1 MSESVS
7 VLKMFQFERVRLNAC
22 DFAAMP
28 EENPRN
34 KRRRAEAEADTGQT
48 DFCPA
53 SKTCRLMDESAEL
66 VPCK

>member
-7 VLKMFQFERVRLNAC
+7 VLKMFQFERVRLNVYNLA
-22 DFAAMP
+22 
-28 EENPRN
+28 ENPRN
-34 KRRRAEAEADTGQT
+34 KRRRAEAEAEADTGQT

-53 SKTCRLMDESAEL
+53 TKTCRLMDESAEL

>member
-7 VLKMFQFERVRLNAC
+7 VLKMFQFERVMLNVYNLA
-22 DFAAMP
+22 
-28 EENPRN
+28 ENPRN